1 MALRWGIASA
11 GKISHD
17 FATALGTLPE
27 SEHVIVAV
35 AAQDLDRS
43 KEFAK
48 LHKIPEALLGYAA
61 LAAHPDVGRHPFI
74 YEGILYMFLGF
85 PISWNRNTQL
95 NYYLTLS
102 TQLSQM

>member
-17 FATALGTLPE
+17 FATALGTLPQ

-43 KEFAK
+43 KDFAK

-61 LAAHPDVGRHPFI
+61 LAAHPDVGRQSII
-74 YEGILYMFLGF
+74 Y
-85 PISWNRNTQL
+85 
-95 NYYLTLS
+95 
-102 TQLSQM
+102 